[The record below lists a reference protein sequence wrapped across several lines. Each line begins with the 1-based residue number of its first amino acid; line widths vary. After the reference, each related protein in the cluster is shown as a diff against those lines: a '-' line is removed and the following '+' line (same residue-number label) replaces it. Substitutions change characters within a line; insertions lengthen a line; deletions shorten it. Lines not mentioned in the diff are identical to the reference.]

1 MQNRYVADIGDFGKF
16 QLFRFLFNVPSPLS
30 NRQLAQIWFLKEDET
45 HNNDGKYI
53 NYFKRIKG
61 SDEELEA
68 IMIDIIQRNK
78 REVKELERQKV
89 LKDARFFYPS
99 IPNAYHDRKVWLTDA
114 LIFSSSSQVVAV
126 APDNGMALKC
136 KRNEKSFDFLSYH
149 DRKSTPEKYIFLE
162 EIDAF
167 YTLENIEITIVYQHL
182 GRCFSHDEQI
192 KILLEKL
199 SERYDYVVAIKHK
212 PYSPRVFF
220 FLCKDVEIFNALQ
233 NLLKSFASN
242 HEAFWEVTH

>member
-16 QLFRFLFNVPSPLS
+16 QLFRFLFNAPSPLS

-53 NYFKRIKG
+53 NYFERIKD

-68 IMIDIIQRNK
+68 IMIDIIQRKK
-78 REVKELERQKV
+78 REVKELEKQKI
-89 LKDARFFYPS
+89 LEDARFFYPP
-99 IPNAYHDRKVWLTDA
+99 IPNAYHDRKIWLTDA
-114 LIFSSSSQVVAV
+114 LMFASTSQVVAV

-136 KRNEKSFDFLSYH
+136 KRDKKSFQFLNYH
-149 DRKSTPEKYIFLE
+149 DRKSNPEKYIFVE

-167 YTLENIEITIVYQHL
+167 YSLENIEITVVYQHL
-182 GRCFSHDEQI
+182 SRCFSHDGQI
-192 KILLEKL
+192 EVLLEKL
-199 SERYDYVVAIKHK
+199 RERYAYVMAIKHK

-220 FLCKDVEIFNALQ
+220 FLCKNEEIFNTLQ
-233 NLLKSFASN
+233 NLLKSFSSE
-242 HEAFWEVTH
+242 HKTFWEVTH